1 MVTAALNPLLELLSK
16 TLLTTPTPASLP
28 RIGELW
34 TNSWQIL
41 LACYALLILIAG
53 MLVMATRA
61 CRPATRSK
69 RSHPEWWPAS
79 SPER

>member
-1 MVTAALNPLLELLSK
+1 VVTAALNPLLGLLST

-41 LACYALLILIAG
+41 LTCYA
-53 MLVMATRA
+53 
-61 CRPATRSK
+61 C
-69 RSHPEWWPAS
+69 
-79 SPER
+79 